1 MSPFWEPLNTDRL
14 VYFCKVVNV
23 VGVMGRKGINK
34 GHKEKWRKNH
44 IQILNYLR
52 DNGLREKRGKSE
64 MAKDLRIARST
75 LNEHLKRIPRD
86 KLYVKIVEK
95 EKTLYLQRDVSEV
108 LADALINDVNALFES
123 GKALYSY
130 LNMPEG
136 REIGTFYVIS
146 DLDR

>member
-95 EKTLYLQRDVSEV
+95 EKRFRKEQARLVGQGIFGHS
-108 LADALINDVNALFES
+108 AS
-123 GKALYSY
+123 GKRFSL
-130 LNMPEG
+130 LWLRP
-136 REIGTFYVIS
+136 
-146 DLDR
+146 